1 MLQQRLIAPK
11 ALGAHGGAANGDI
24 IALDGHGFLLSF
36 KRASLRPLL

>member
-1 MLQQRLIAPK
+1 MLQQCLIAPK
-11 ALGAHGGAANGDI
+11 ALGAHGGATNADI